1 MNSRAFPNSPFL
13 LGFERLERLL
23 ERSQRASAEGYPPY
37 NVEELPGDG
46 AGNGGSLR
54 LTLAV
59 AGFDRDELSVTVE
72 DNQLVV
78 RGKQVEPDGKTF
90 LHRGIAA
97 RQFLRSFVLADGI
110 EVSSAALENGLL
122 KIDLARPKAESPV
135 RTIEI
140 KTGGMQ

>member
-1 MNSRAFPNSPFL
+1 MNTRAFPNSPFL

-23 ERSQRASAEGYPPY
+23 ERSHSATPEGYPPY

-46 AGNGGSLR
+46 VDNAGGLR

-59 AGFDRDELSVTVE
+59 AGFGRDELAVTVE
-72 DNQLVV
+72 DNQLIV
-78 RGKQVEPDGKTF
+78 RGRQKENDDKTF

-97 RQFLRSFVLADGI
+97 RQFLRNFVLADGI
-110 EVSSAALENGLL
+110 EVTGAALENGLL
-122 KIDLARPKAESPV
+122 KIDLARPPSESRI

-140 KTGGMQ
+140 KSGA

>member
-1 MNSRAFPNSPFL
+1 MNTRAFPNSPFL

-23 ERSQRASAEGYPPY
+23 ERSQAASGEGYPPY
-37 NVEELPGDG
+37 NVEETQDG
-46 AGNGGSLR
+46 LR

-59 AGFDRDELSVTVE
+59 AGFARDELSVAVE
-72 DNQLVV
+72 DHQLAV
-78 RGKQVEPDGKTF
+78 RGRRKEEDGRTF

-110 EVSSAALENGLL
+110 EVANAALENGLL
-122 KIDLARPKAESPV
+122 RIDLSRPPAQGRV

-140 KTGGMQ
+140 KSGE

>member
-23 ERSQRASAEGYPPY
+23 ERSQKASAEGYPPY
-37 NVEELPGDG
+37 NVEETK
-46 AGNGGSLR
+46 AGLR

-59 AGFDRDELSVTVE
+59 AGFAREELAVTVE

-78 RGKQVEPDGKTF
+78 RGKQLETDGKTF

-122 KIDLARPKAESPV
+122 KIDLALPPAESPV

-140 KTGGMQ
+140 KTGGIK